1 MPTFLRKDIASWSR
15 RTKVFIGECGR
26 EGGREGWTGRKEGGF
41 EEGERKRKRERTM
54 KKNTHMSEN
63 EIQL

>member
-1 MPTFLRKDIASWSR
+1 MPIFLRKDIASWSR
-15 RTKVFIGECGR
+15 RTKVFIGR
-26 EGGREGWTGRKEGGF
+26 WEGGREGWTGRKEGGF

-54 KKNTHMSEN
+54 EKITQMSEK